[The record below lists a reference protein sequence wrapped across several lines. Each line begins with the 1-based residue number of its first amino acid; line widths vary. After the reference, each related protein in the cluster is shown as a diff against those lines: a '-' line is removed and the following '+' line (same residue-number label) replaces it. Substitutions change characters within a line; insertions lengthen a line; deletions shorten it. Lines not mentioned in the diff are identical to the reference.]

1 LSAQLGSQPERQ
13 EHFAYAHRPDPGPG
27 STANLLAE
35 RSRKK
40 SESLNE
46 IPRVTAPFQ
55 HPPKIKGNRK
65 EKREREE
72 KVVEKEEHRQSRL
85 RLARNDKQQIAD
97 SKFKQPRFV
106 SSDVG

>member
-1 LSAQLGSQPERQ
+1 
-13 EHFAYAHRPDPGPG
+13 
-27 STANLLAE
+27 LAE
-35 RSRKK
+35 RSREK

-72 KVVEKEEHRQSRL
+72 KIVEEEEHRQSRL
-85 RLARNDKQQIAD
+85 SLE
-97 SKFKQPRFV
+97 
-106 SSDVG
+106 